1 MLDSDAVHKHANW
14 HQMKL
19 KEYNARFITLVTP
32 QRANRIEK
40 EDEAMQT
47 ESQADAEE
55 NKARIKEERKEDVE
69 AAADDDKIEVKEIVS
84 TEEISK
90 KNEKAREE
98 IIP

>member
-1 MLDSDAVHKHANW
+1 MHKHANW

-32 QRANRIEK
+32 QRSNKIGK

-47 ESQADAEE
+47 ESQADVEE
-55 NKARIKEERKEDVE
+55 NKTRIKEERRKDVE
-69 AAADDDKIEVKEIVS
+69 ADDDKREAKEMVS

-90 KNEKAREE
+90 ENEKAREE
-98 IIP
+98 IIT